1 LVRAEHLNVGSGRL
15 DARAIGLA
23 VLAMAVLGGSYTAGK
38 VALHDLPV
46 FGLLAMRMSIS
57 AVVLGAYA
65 LWAGIPLPQR
75 GTAARYVLAQTILF
89 AASQTLLFAALGM
102 TSAGRAAI
110 LFNMQPFFTLLLL
123 PLFVAGERVTPRRWL
138 GTGAAFAGVALVLSE
153 HGVSGGTL
161 AGDMRG
167 DLLALIAALG
177 WTGNI
182 ILNKRMP
189 EGFNAVSMV
198 FWNCAGAIPLFAA
211 LSVLIE
217 PADAWRFSVP
227 AVGGVLY
234 LGVVAASLGFVLV
247 AWLTR
252 SYSASRVNVFVFLS
266 PVFGVLIGWA
276 ALGETVS
283 TLQALGALAVAA
295 GILIVTVERRA

>member
-1 LVRAEHLNVGSGRL
+1 LKVGSGRL
-15 DARAIGLA
+15 DARAIALA
-23 VLAMAVLGGSYTAGK
+23 VLAMLVFGGSYTAGK

-46 FGLLAMRMSIS
+46 FGVLTLRMSIT
-57 AVVLGAYA
+57 AVTLGAYA
-65 LWAGIPLPQR
+65 LWTGIPLAQR
-75 GTAARYVLAQTILF
+75 GTAARYVSAQTAIF
-89 AASQTLLFAALGM
+89 ALSQMLLFIALGM

-123 PLFVAGERVTPRRWL
+123 PLFVAGERVTRRRWL

-153 HGVSGGTL
+153 RGVNGGAL
-161 AGDMRG
+161 LG

-189 EGFNAVSMV
+189 AEFNAVSMV
-198 FWNCAGAIPLFAA
+198 FWNCAGVIPLFAV
-211 LSVLIE
+211 LSLLIE
-217 PADAWRFSVP
+217 PADAWRFSAP
-227 AVGGVLY
+227 ALAAVLY
-234 LGVVAASLGFVLV
+234 LGVAAASLGFVLM

-252 SYSASRVNVFVFLS
+252 GYSASRVNVFVFLS

-276 ALGETVS
+276 VLGETVS
-283 TLQALGALAVAA
+283 ALQALGALAVAA
-295 GILIVTVERRA
+295 GILIVTVER